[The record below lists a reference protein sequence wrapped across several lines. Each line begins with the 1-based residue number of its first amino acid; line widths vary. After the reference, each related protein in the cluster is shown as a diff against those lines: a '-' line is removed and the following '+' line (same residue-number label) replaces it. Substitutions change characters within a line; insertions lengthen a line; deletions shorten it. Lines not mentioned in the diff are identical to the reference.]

1 MPMRSTCLADD
12 KPWLLRYAFVFAAI
26 IGFGAFAFSLGDGV
40 VAFRIQA
47 VFFVLLFSAILLPLF
62 EIWWRDCPTRLHR

>member
-1 MPMRSTCLADD
+1 MSMRSSCLADN
-12 KPWLLRYAFVFAAI
+12 KPRLLRYALAFAAI

-47 VFFVLLFSAILLPLF
+47 IFFVLLFSAILLPLF
-62 EIWWRDCPTRLHR
+62 EIWWRDCPTKLHR